1 MVRKQVKFNV
11 NPLLEGPSLH
21 DRRTTGSPYRE
32 LRICDIDVDPEQPRK
47 VFDEETIKELAES
60 IKEHGVLSPIL
71 VRLCDGG
78 AYRIIAGER
87 RYRAC
92 KLLGLETIPA
102 IIQKLD
108 ADDSQRLLTQLVEN
122 LQREDLNP
130 IERAVAVSQL
140 RDMHA
145 LSIRDI
151 ASRLGVSK
159 SSVQR
164 SLEIIE
170 LPQELRDALAKG
182 ASESKVLL
190 IGQVSD
196 EKARNHLLSQI
207 ESVSREDLE
216 ALIKSLLSDGGL
228 DVEVSHRGTKKKLQ
242 SKMSKEDIRIAEDLQ
257 RCLGAKVEIIR
268 KSGDKEK
275 GKLVVEFYSSDDL
288 NEIFRRLAS

>member
-21 DRRTTGSPYRE
+21 DRRVAGSPYRE
-32 LRICDIDVDPEQPRK
+32 LRMSDLDVDTDQPRK
-47 VFDEETIKELAES
+47 VFGDSSIKELAES

-78 AYRIIAGER
+78 SYKIVAGER

-102 IIQKLD
+102 IIQKSEAND
-108 ADDSQRLLTQLVEN
+108 AQVLLTQLVEN

-130 IERAVAVSQL
+130 VERAVAISQL
-140 RDMHA
+140 RDAHQ
-145 LSIRDI
+145 LSVRDI
-151 ASRLGVSK
+151 AARLGVSK

-164 SLEIIE
+164 SLEIVE
-170 LPQELRDALAKG
+170 LPKELREALESG

-190 IGQVSD
+190 IAQIKE

-216 ALIKSLLSDGGL
+216 ALIKGILDGGSIE
-228 DVEVSHRGTKKKLQ
+228 VEVSHGGTDKKKIRR
-242 SKMSKEDIRIAEDLQ
+242 MSKEDLRIAEDLQ
-257 RCLGAKVEIIR
+257 RCLGAKVEIVR

-288 NEIFRRLAS
+288 SEIFRKLSS